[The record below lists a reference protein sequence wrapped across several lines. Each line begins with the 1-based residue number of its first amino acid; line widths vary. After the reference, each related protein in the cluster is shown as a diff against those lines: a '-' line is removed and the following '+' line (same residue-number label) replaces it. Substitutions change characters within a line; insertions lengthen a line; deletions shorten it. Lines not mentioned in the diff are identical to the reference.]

1 MRTIIVSALGLLT
14 LAVLVAAV
22 LTTRSTGEQSPLPA
36 PIVAP
41 AAPVQSAPGTPGSVP
56 PAPGPG
62 GAAPS
67 IAPTP
72 APQPVAPDGFVP
84 PPPLPPADWDD
95 DFDDDWDDDDDDD

>member
-14 LAVLVAAV
+14 LAVLVTAL
-22 LTTRSTGEQSPLPA
+22 LTTRSTGEQTPLPA

-41 AAPVQSAPGTPGSVP
+41 AAPVQSAPGTPQPVP
-56 PAPGPG
+56 PLPGPSE
-62 GAAPS
+62 PT
-67 IAPTP
+67 PTP

-95 DFDDDWDDDDDDD
+95 DFDDDWDDDDDD